1 MLKPT
6 TNNLKKLQTLLE
18 EQSYV
23 VRFEKG
29 NFQSGYCLIENR
41 KVVIINKF
49 FDTEGKVNCLLD
61 ILTNVEIDESL
72 FSEKPLKLYKKLFK
86 TDTGKTLEIDYKT
99 DSNE

>member
-6 TNNLKKLQTLLE
+6 AHNLKKLQVLLE

-29 NFQSGYCLIENR
+29 NFQSGYCLIENK
-41 KVVIINKF
+41 KVAIVNKF
-49 FDTEGKVNCLLD
+49 FDTEGKFNCLLD

-72 FSEKPLKLYKKLFK
+72 FSEKPLKVYKKLFPA
-86 TDTGKTLEIDYKT
+86 DTGKTMEIDFET
-99 DSNE
+99 NTNE